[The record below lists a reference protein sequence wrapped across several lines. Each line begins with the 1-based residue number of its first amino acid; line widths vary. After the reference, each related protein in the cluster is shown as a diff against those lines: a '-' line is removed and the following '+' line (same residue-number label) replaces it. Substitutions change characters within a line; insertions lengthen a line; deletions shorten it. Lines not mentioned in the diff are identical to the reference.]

1 MRTSE
6 PSFSIGMEEEYHLVE
21 IDTGDLVIQQPDELL
36 ATCTKALGDRVTREF
51 QQCQIEI
58 GTKVCAN
65 AGEIRSE
72 LRELRAGIADITR
85 QHGIAPI
92 AVSTHPYGEWDKQV
106 HTRRE
111 RYDLLE
117 RDMQIAARRLLICGM
132 HVHVGIEDEALRI
145 DLFNQASYFLPHLLA
160 LTASSPFWKG
170 GMTGLKAYRLSVFD
184 ELPRTGLPEPF
195 SSWGEYR
202 RMVNLLVE
210 AKIISDATMI
220 WWDLRP
226 SEKFPTLEMRICD
239 VCPRIDDA
247 VAVAM
252 LYRCILRMLYRLR
265 HNNQRWRAYPTFL
278 IRENRWRAQR
288 YGVSGTMIDFGRGEM
303 LPFHELIDELIEHVM
318 EDAQVLDCVDEVN
331 HCKTIAREGTSA
343 DRQIALF
350 KKLAAEGASDKEALR
365 AIVQALRAE
374 TLEGTSF
381 E

>member
-21 IDTGDLVIQQPDELL
+21 IETGDLVTKQPDELL
-36 ATCTKALGDRVTREF
+36 PRCTAKLGERVTREF

-58 GTKVCAN
+58 GTKVCVN
-65 AGEIRSE
+65 ASEIRND
-72 LRELRAGIADITR
+72 LLELRAGIAETAADF
-85 QHGIAPI
+85 GIAPI

-106 HTRRE
+106 HTKRE

-132 HVHVGIEDEALRI
+132 HVHVGIEDEDLRI

-170 GMTGLKAYRLSVFD
+170 GATGLKAYRLSVFD

-195 SSWGEYR
+195 TSWGEYR
-202 RMVNLLVE
+202 RMVNLLVD
-210 AKIISDATMI
+210 AKIIPDATMI

-226 SEKFPTLEMRICD
+226 SEKFPTLEMRVCD
-239 VCPRIDDA
+239 VCPRIEDG

-252 LYRCILRMLYRLR
+252 LFRCILRMLYRLR
-265 HNNQRWRAYPTFL
+265 HNNQRWRSYPTFL

-288 YGVSGTMIDFGRGEM
+288 YGVGGTMIDFGRGEM
-303 LPFHELIDELIEHVM
+303 LPFSELIDELIEHVM
-318 EDAQVLDCVDEVN
+318 EDAVALDCVTEIN
-331 HCKTIAREGTSA
+331 HCKIIARDGTSA

-365 AIVQALRAE
+365 TIVHALRAE
-374 TLEGTSF
+374 TLEGTR

>member
-21 IDTGDLVIQQPDELL
+21 LETGDLVTQQPDELL
-36 ATCTKALGDRVTREF
+36 SRCTSMLGERVTREF

-58 GTKVCAN
+58 GTKVCMS
-65 AGEIRSE
+65 AGEIRADLLE
-72 LRELRAGIADITR
+72 LRTGIADITKEF
-85 QHGIAPI
+85 GIAPI

-132 HVHVGIEDEALRI
+132 HVHVGIEDEDLRI

-170 GMTGLKAYRLSVFD
+170 CMTGLKAYRLSVFD

-195 SSWGEYR
+195 LSWGEYR
-202 RMVNLLVE
+202 RTVNLLVE
-210 AKIISDATMI
+210 AKIIPDATMI

-239 VCPRIDDA
+239 VCPRIEDG

-252 LYRCILRMLYRLR
+252 LFRCILRMLFRLR
-265 HNNQRWRAYPTFL
+265 PNNQRWRAYPTFL

-288 YGVSGTMIDFGRGEM
+288 YGVGGTMIDFGRGEM
-303 LPFHELIDELIEHVM
+303 LPFPELIEELIELVM
-318 EDAQVLDCVDEVN
+318 EDALALDCVAEIE

-343 DRQIALF
+343 DRQIALY
-350 KKLAAEGASDKEALR
+350 KKLAADGASDKEALR
-365 AIVQALRAE
+365 MIVHALRKE
-374 TLEGTSF
+374 TLEGTGA
-381 E
+381 